1 MYNTEF
7 LLEALDSLIESAAN
21 RLSKQELELLHT
33 IRDGIAKSSSDEE
46 KEKWFFDLV
55 KWLMLIKEFLDKM

>member
-55 KWLMLIKEFLDKM
+55 KWLMLIKEFLDKL

>member
-1 MYNTEF
+1 MYNTKF

-21 RLSKQELELLHT
+21 KLSQQELELLHT

-55 KWLMLIKEFLDKM
+55 KWLMLIKEFLDKL